1 MLRGNYTARI
11 DSKGRLKVPGL
22 FRRYVEEKYG
32 SACYVTSLTGECVR
46 IYPMPEWEAIEQR
59 LSLLPSMDPARRKFL
74 DRTNYYGQQ
83 SAMDTQG
90 RVLIHPL
97 LRKIAAVADCAIRNL
112 GVGSERSAVSSFDKF
127 KAVCS
132 ARLRI
137 AVSAL
142 LTANGSEFTLSS
154 LNEIAGRC

>member
-1 MLRGNYTARI
+1 MPT
-11 DSKGRLKVPGL
+11 L

-32 SACYVTSLTGECVR
+32 AALYVTSLTGDCVR

-97 LRKIAAVADCAIRNL
+97 LRKSAQVVGDVAVL
-112 GVGSERSAVSSFDKF
+112 GYLTYLEVWELDKF
-127 KAVCS
+127 QQRLLADPYTEEDEAAI
-132 ARLRI
+132 ARLGI
-137 AVSAL
+137 
-142 LTANGSEFTLSS
+142 
-154 LNEIAGRC
+154 

>member
-11 DSKGRLKVPGL
+11 DSKGRLKVPTL

-32 SACYVTSLTGECVR
+32 SALYLTSLTGECVR

-83 SAMDTQG
+83 SSMDSQG

-97 LRKIAAVADCAIRNL
+97 LRKSAAV
-112 GVGSERSAVSSFDKF
+112 VGDVAVLCYLTYLEVWELEEFHRRLLFPPYSEVDEPA
-127 KAVCS
+127 
-132 ARLRI
+132 I
-137 AVSAL
+137 AVW
-142 LTANGSEFTLSS
+142 
-154 LNEIAGRC
+154 